1 MYVLRGLFCVNFTE
15 SSNRPRL
22 MNKRLKSFVWSV
34 SNVNSLFLI
43 RIPTNSLLIVRET
56 LTQDLIERLVVDI
69 LEVAESLMCTCLWE
83 SL

>member
-1 MYVLRGLFCVNFTE
+1 MNFTE

-69 LEVAESLMCTCLWE
+69 LEVAESLMCTCLRE

>member
-1 MYVLRGLFCVNFTE
+1 MNFTE

>member
-1 MYVLRGLFCVNFTE
+1 VNFTE